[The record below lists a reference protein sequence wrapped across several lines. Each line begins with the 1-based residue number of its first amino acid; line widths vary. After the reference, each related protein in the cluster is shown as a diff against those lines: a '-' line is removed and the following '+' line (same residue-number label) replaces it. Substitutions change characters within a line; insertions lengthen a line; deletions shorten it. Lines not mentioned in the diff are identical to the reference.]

1 MRFTFSSLC
10 ATGKMLSTGKDCI
23 EKTPARLPFG
33 DIAMFCHRRMGQ
45 NFRFHHIFVWHVI
58 DERGV
63 YLGFAAQ
70 RHNLLLICR
79 KIKSQDGFVL

>member
-1 MRFTFSSLC
+1 MRFTFSSFC
-10 ATGKMLSTGKDCI
+10 ATGKMLSACKDCI
-23 EKTPARLPFG
+23 GKLQPGYLLG
-33 DIAMFCHRRMGQ
+33 YIAMFCHRRMGQ
-45 NFRFHHIFVWHVI
+45 NFRFLHLFVWHVI

-79 KIKSQDGFVL
+79 KIKSQDDFVL